1 MAIIGGIP
9 HFQTYPYGDFRT
21 RHRRTVP
28 GNPWRRHWI
37 YGRAWWMRM
46 QMMKAPGMPRSR
58 SPPMKHWDLA
68 MKHWSF
74 LFSNINVINLAK
86 YWWLIIVDIV
96 TSIPIKDSIIN
107 ILCLTFNHW
116 DSIHIFCFTI
126 KQAVTKKPQAVGL
139 NHETWII
146 WGWPIAYNAFS
157 GANEHPFFH
166 PMCRIMADVR
176 PIKTPAQTHP
186 GLLKSHGFSGLWE
199 CEKSGD
205 TQKVTSLAN
214 DDILPGKLSS
224 FGVQADEGSGP
235 ELGSICFLPVI
246 ELRYCWLMKSPR
258 LASIRSIPSFAAS
271 MPQKSRLI
279 PCLVAWLCTPW

>member
-1 MAIIGGIP
+1 
-9 HFQTYPYGDFRT
+9 
-21 RHRRTVP
+21 
-28 GNPWRRHWI
+28 
-37 YGRAWWMRM
+37 
-46 QMMKAPGMPRSR
+46 
-58 SPPMKHWDLA
+58 

-176 PIKTPAQTHP
+176 PIKTPAQLTRDFWNLMGFLVSGNVRNRGTPKKWHP
-186 GLLKSHGFSGLWE
+186 WPTMTSFQANFHPLECKLMKGQALSWGPSASCLLLNSAIVGWWNPHVLLQSVQSQVLLLQCHKNPDLSHVLLLGSAPLGSPFLVASHEPTRGPSPLDRSWPRFKPGWDIPMKSHRKIWE
-199 CEKSGD
+199 HP
-205 TQKVTSLAN
+205 L
-214 DDILPGKLSS
+214 
-224 FGVQADEGSGP
+224 
-235 ELGSICFLPVI
+235 
-246 ELRYCWLMKSPR
+246 
-258 LASIRSIPSFAAS
+258 
-271 MPQKSRLI
+271 
-279 PCLVAWLCTPW
+279 